1 MIKLFNKVNEFKE
14 YRKSLTSKSIG
25 LVPTMGNLH
34 SGHLS
39 LISQSA
45 LENEVTIVTIFVNP
59 LQFGP
64 NEDFDKYPRTLEQD
78 IQKIESLSID
88 RDILIL
94 SPSDPKEIY
103 PDNFSTTISIKGLTE
118 NLCGASRPGHFD
130 GVTTVVYQLFKIAAP
145 KTAYFGQKDFQQQLV
160 IKKMVNDLDLPVEV
174 KTMPI
179 VREESGLAKSSRN
192 QYLSD
197 QQILEALELN
207 QTLNKIS
214 DILTNQTYLDAS
226 IDLNSL
232 LEPIIKDSRWE
243 YLEILDSEN
252 LQEITPKT
260 NSAVILG
267 ALKIGSTRL
276 IDNQV
281 TKIQY
286 AR

>member
-1 MIKLFNKVNEFKE
+1 MIKLFNKVNEFKA
-14 YRKSLTSKSIG
+14 YRESLTGQSIG

-39 LISQSA
+39 LIQESA
-45 LENEVTIVTIFVNP
+45 LENDITIVTIFVNP

-78 IQKIESLSID
+78 IQRIESLSIEK
-88 RDILIL
+88 DILIL

-103 PDNFSTTISIKGLTE
+103 PDNFSTTISINGLTD

-130 GVTTVVYQLFKIAAP
+130 GVTTVVYQLFKITAP
-145 KTAYFGQKDFQQQLV
+145 KTAYFGQKDYQQQLV
-160 IKKMVNDLDLPVEV
+160 IRKMVNDLDLPVQIT
-174 KTMPI
+174 TMPI
-179 VREESGLAKSSRN
+179 IREESGLAKSSRN
-192 QYLSD
+192 QYLSNE
-197 QQILEALELN
+197 QILEALELN
-207 QTLNKIS
+207 TTLNKVS
-214 DILTNQTYLDAS
+214 DILTNHTYLDAS
-226 IDLNSL
+226 IELNTL
-232 LEPIIKDSRWE
+232 LESIIKDSRWE

-252 LQEITPKT
+252 LQEITPET

-276 IDNQV
+276 IDNKV
-281 TKIQY
+281 IKIQY